1 MHGVF
6 LNGYL
11 WRHVIDS
18 VSDLRRCIAIDLL
31 GHGATRIADNQDISF
46 ASQASML
53 EAVCDGLGL
62 DQVDVVA
69 NDSGGG
75 IAQVFAA
82 DHAERIRSLT
92 LTNCDVHD
100 NWPPAELSPLL
111 KAVADGELASIGRRA
126 LVDEGFARRFL
137 GVGYQHPENVSMET
151 LQTYLRPVFS
161 TPQAVRHLERFLTG
175 LDNRVTVAL
184 EPRLKRLQA
193 PTLVVWATADIF
205 FPVSWAY
212 WLRDTIPGCHE
223 VVEVPGAKLFFP
235 DERPE
240 ELVAALRRI
249 WIA

>member
-11 WRHVIDS
+11 WRHVIDG

-31 GHGATRIADNQDISF
+31 GHGATRIADDQDISF
-46 ASQASML
+46 ASQAEML
-53 EAVCDGLGL
+53 DAVCDTLGL

-82 DHAERIRSLT
+82 GQPNRIRTLT

-100 NWPPAELSPLL
+100 NWPPEQLSPLL
-111 KAVADGELASIGRRA
+111 QAVEAGELASIGRRT
-126 LVDEGFARRFL
+126 LVDERFARRFL
-137 GVGYQHPENVSMET
+137 GVGFEDPQSLSMET
-151 LQTYLRPVFS
+151 ALAYLRPVFS
-161 TPQAVRHLERFLTG
+161 TPQAIRHLERFLTG
-175 LDNRVTVAL
+175 LDHQVTVDAEPKLRRL
-184 EPRLKRLQA
+184 EA

-205 FPVSWAY
+205 FPVRWAY
-212 WLRDTIPGCHE
+212 WLRDTIPGCRE
-223 VVEVPGAKLFFP
+223 VVEVPGARLFFP
-235 DERPE
+235 DERPQ
-240 ELVAALRRI
+240 ELVAALRRL